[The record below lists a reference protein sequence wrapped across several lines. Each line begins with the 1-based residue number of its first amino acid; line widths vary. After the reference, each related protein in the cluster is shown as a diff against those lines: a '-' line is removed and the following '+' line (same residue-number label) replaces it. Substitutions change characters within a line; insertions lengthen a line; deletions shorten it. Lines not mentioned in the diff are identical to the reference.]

1 MELKAYR
8 ETDRKTKIA
17 VKYGKCCN
25 RQLYRT
31 ALAPKMRE
39 GSVASWSEEVQRF
52 HCGKTF
58 EWVLKDT

>member
-25 RQLYRT
+25 RQLYKNSTGTNDGRR
-31 ALAPKMRE
+31 LCGFVVWWGP
-39 GSVASWSEEVQRF
+39 EVSLQEDF
-52 HCGKTF
+52 
-58 EWVLKDT
+58 WVGVER